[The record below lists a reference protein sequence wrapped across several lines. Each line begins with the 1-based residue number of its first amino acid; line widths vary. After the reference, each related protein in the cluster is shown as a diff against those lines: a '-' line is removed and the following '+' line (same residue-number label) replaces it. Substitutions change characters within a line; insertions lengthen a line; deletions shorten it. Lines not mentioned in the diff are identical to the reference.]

1 MTESSSPEERAPSAD
16 PTPTDDQDSSGD
28 DTLPANPTKGFSQ
41 LLRQQE
47 RALGLLRRILEEVDA
62 PMTRS
67 LVKRLRGEAT
77 GSIEDGVGEVVAKV
91 EDAIRTVQYCQS
103 EIHRALVASTETEKA
118 PAEPSNLPAALAR
131 FLAERRDSPGFT
143 FEMDQDPIRGWII
156 RWKEYSG
163 TGTVRGAGQFYE
175 RPYAWLDV

>member
-1 MTESSSPEERAPSAD
+1 MSDRSSATDRGSVADEAPAEERPPARDLSSPQERAKA
-16 PTPTDDQDSSGD
+16 
-28 DTLPANPTKGFSQ
+28 FSQ

-47 RALGLLRRILEEVDA
+47 RALGLLQRIIDEVDA

-67 LVKRLRGEAT
+67 LVKRVRAEAVGEL
-77 GSIEDGVGEVVAKV
+77 EEGVGEVVAKV
-91 EDAIRTVQYCQS
+91 EDAIRAVQYCES
-103 EIHRALVASTETEKA
+103 EIHRELVASGGDQA
-118 PAEPSNLPAALAR
+118 PDGPSNLPVALAR

-163 TGTVRGAGQFYE
+163 EGIVRGAGQFYE